1 MAPAR
6 STDSSALDRSRQPFA
21 RIAGVAVALALLLVA
36 SSLREAQAQVA
47 PPPCVRACSAPPP
60 DPPAVSTG
68 NIPLSAGYN
77 LLNLGSD
84 FLWRNVGKYGDGSN
98 PTNNP
103 EGSGADAPVTPAQR
117 FRAWT
122 EAYGQAARTFT
133 INSYPGDKRTTY
145 GTVAG
150 ISATVAPG
158 ANLGVA
164 VDQSWSK
171 VGIQLFPQSARINL
185 TQVGLNGSYQ
195 FGNWIAAFTAIRGF
209 ANVSSSRD
217 DVGSIDTAAYGAKL
231 WGALGELNYIIWNQN
246 NWRFVP
252 KVGFDWQIV
261 KVDSFSESGGPNAVT
276 AGSLTAE
283 RWRVFGGG
291 EIGHSWLYDKKVF
304 DLATYARLVHIVW
317 QDVGSLAVT
326 SNTGFSTVVAGIR
339 ESRLGLDTGGTFS
352 MRLNSAVRLYAIYDG
367 RFRESFVSH
376 TGTLGV
382 ELKW

>member
-1 MAPAR
+1 MVPAR
-6 STDSSALDRSRQPFA
+6 SIDAPVIARSRGSFA
-21 RIAGVAVALALLLVA
+21 RIAGIAIACTMLLLA
-36 SSLREAQAQVA
+36 SSLNDAQAQIGPCVFACVA
-47 PPPCVRACSAPPP
+47 PPPPPQ
-60 DPPAVSTG
+60 PPAASTV
-68 NIPLSAGYN
+68 NTTLSTAYN
-77 LLNLGSD
+77 VLNLGSD
-84 FLWRNVGKYGDGSN
+84 FLWRNIGKFGPGSN
-98 PTNNP
+98 PTSNP

-122 EAYGQAARTFT
+122 EAYGVSARTFT
-133 INSYPGDKRTTY
+133 IDAYPGDKRTTY
-145 GTVAG
+145 GAVAG
-150 ISATVAPG
+150 ISTTVAPG

-185 TQVGLNGSYQ
+185 TQVGVNGSYQ
-195 FGNWIAAFTAIRGF
+195 FGDWIAAFTVIRGF

-231 WGALGELNYIIWNQN
+231 WGALGELNYIWSQN

-261 KVDSFSESGGPNAVT
+261 KVDSFTESGGPNAVT

-283 RWRVFGGG
+283 RWRVFAGG
-291 EIGHSWLYDKKVF
+291 EVGYAWLYDKKVF
-304 DLATYARLVHIVW
+304 DLATYARLVDIVH

-326 SNTGFSTVVAGIR
+326 SNAGIATVVAGVR
-339 ESRLGLDTGGTFS
+339 ESRFGLDTGGTFS
-352 MRLNSAVRLYAIYDG
+352 TRLNSAVRLYAIYDG
-367 RFRESFVSH
+367 RFRQSFVSH

-382 ELKW
+382 ELRW